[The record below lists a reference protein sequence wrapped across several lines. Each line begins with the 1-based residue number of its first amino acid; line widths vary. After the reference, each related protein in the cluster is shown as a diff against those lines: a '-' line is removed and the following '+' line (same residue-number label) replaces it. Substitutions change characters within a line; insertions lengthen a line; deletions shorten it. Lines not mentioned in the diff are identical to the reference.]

1 VLGARVVVLKSPPV
15 AGLEACAKENEGVDP
30 AGASESEVLPKEAP
44 VEGNK
49 LGEADGALEN
59 PPKDAVEAD
68 AVPSP
73 AGVEVG
79 AEDPNR
85 PPLEGVPNVN
95 PLAAGEGVAPNVF
108 VEDAAGAPKGF
119 ATPAAEDVPKDG
131 SALVAPKAGLE
142 AAPPKVAADV
152 PAPKPEEDAGAPP
165 NIPPL
170 PPNAGDEAAAPN
182 AGLDVG
188 APNALPPPREL
199 PP

>member
-1 VLGARVVVLKSPPV
+1 MLGARVVVLKSPPV

-49 LGEADGALEN
+49 LGEAAGALEN
-59 PPKDAVEAD
+59 PPKDVVEAG

-73 AGVEVG
+73 AVVEVG

-95 PLAAGEGVAPNVF
+95 PLAAGEGDAPNVF
-108 VEDAAGAPKGF
+108 VVEVAGAPKGF
-119 ATPAAEDVPKDG
+119 ATPAAEDVPKGG

-142 AAPPKVAADV
+142 AAPPKVAVDV

-170 PPNAGDEAAAPN
+170 PPNAGDEVAAPN

-188 APNALPPPREL
+188 APNVLPPPRGL

>member
-1 VLGARVVVLKSPPV
+1 MGCPKGRCAWSTSCCIEKSPV

-79 AEDPNR
+79 ADDPNR

-108 VEDAAGAPKGF
+108 VEMQREPQKGLQHQQLK
-119 ATPAAEDVPKDG
+119 TCQRTEVH
-131 SALVAPKAGLE
+131 
-142 AAPPKVAADV
+142 
-152 PAPKPEEDAGAPP
+152 
-165 NIPPL
+165 
-170 PPNAGDEAAAPN
+170 
-182 AGLDVG
+182 
-188 APNALPPPREL
+188 
-199 PP
+199 

>member
-1 VLGARVVVLKSPPV
+1 MVHWRIHRKMQ
-15 AGLEACAKENEGVDP
+15 
-30 AGASESEVLPKEAP
+30 
-44 VEGNK
+44 
-49 LGEADGALEN
+49 
-59 PPKDAVEAD
+59 VEAD

-79 AEDPNR
+79 ADDPNR